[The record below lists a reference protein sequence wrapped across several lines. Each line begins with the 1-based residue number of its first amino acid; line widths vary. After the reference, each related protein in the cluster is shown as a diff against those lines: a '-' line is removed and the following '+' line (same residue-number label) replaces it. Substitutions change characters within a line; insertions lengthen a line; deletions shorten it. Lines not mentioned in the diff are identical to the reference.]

1 MPVVSKLSEKV
12 IPITNVELKSG
23 EIIKGNI
30 ELNAEKYERISNV
43 VTEPLQELEKSSK
56 TL

>member
-12 IPITNVELKSG
+12 IPITNIELQSG

-30 ELNAEKYERISNV
+30 ELNAEKYGCI